1 MAELTAHY
9 LRLDR
14 VPDSWLPG
22 EQAEGEAAQQTPQAQ
37 TVAPAVGTVLL
48 KANYNGPELPANY
61 TMDQIS
67 LGDLETVT
75 PVFGPLWSTY
85 GYRDHPID
93 GEYRF
98 HNGVDIGAYQGT
110 PFWHSP
116 QARWSMW
123 GRTTTTDCISK
134 STTATASNHFTHIAA
149 GSV

>member
-1 MAELTAHY
+1 M
-9 LRLDR
+9 
-14 VPDSWLPG
+14 
-22 EQAEGEAAQQTPQAQ
+22 
-37 TVAPAVGTVLL
+37 LL

-98 HNGVDIGAYQGT
+98 HNGVDIGAYQGD
-110 PFWHSP
+110 PHSGIRRRHGGVCGGERRP
-116 QARWSMW
+116 RTVFPNRPRQRHQIILRTLQQDLCDHGTDRVRGGEGGRGGVHRELHWVPTCTWS
-123 GRTTTTDCISK
+123 
-134 STTATASNHFTHIAA
+134 
-149 GSV
+149 